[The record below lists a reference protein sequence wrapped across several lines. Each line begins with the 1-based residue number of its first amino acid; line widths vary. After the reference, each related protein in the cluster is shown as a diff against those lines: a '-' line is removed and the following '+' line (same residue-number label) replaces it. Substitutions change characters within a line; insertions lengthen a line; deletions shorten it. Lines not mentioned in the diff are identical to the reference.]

1 MQGRGLTQDST
12 RMRTTRSR
20 HRAKQKCTQT
30 DLFMIFLLALE
41 AAKSIAAVPVA
52 AVPVAAKLAAAEPVA
67 AAVMLEATA
76 VRVER
81 SLHEHA

>member
-1 MQGRGLTQDST
+1 
-12 RMRTTRSR
+12 MRTTRSR

>member
-12 RMRTTRSR
+12 CMRTTRSR

>member
-12 RMRTTRSR
+12 CMRTTRSR

-30 DLFMIFLLALE
+30 DLFLIFLLALE

-52 AVPVAAKLAAAEPVA
+52 AELAAAEPVA

-76 VRVER
+76 VRLER

>member
-1 MQGRGLTQDST
+1 
-12 RMRTTRSR
+12 MRTTRSR
-20 HRAKQKCTQT
+20 HRAKQKCTQA

-41 AAKSIAAVPVA
+41 AAKSIAAVPVAAVPVA